1 MADSWG
7 KKKRISSV
15 DKAYRINFMGFE
27 YDFVRQ
33 LILGN
38 LFPSKDKLDC
48 AFTYLFIPP
57 RIHGWVDG

>member
-1 MADSWG
+1 
-7 KKKRISSV
+7 
-15 DKAYRINFMGFE
+15 MGFE